1 MEQST
6 KEIFYSGFI
15 AILGSPNAG
24 KSTLI
29 NDIVGTKVAIVTN
42 KPQTTRNVIQGV
54 YTDKDCQMV
63 FLDTPGLHNP
73 KNKLGKYMMKSANE
87 STKDVDVI
95 LYVIDVKFG
104 VRERD
109 LENINGYTVPVV
121 VALNKVDLVL
131 NGKIEEEKKKIRDTG
146 RVADVVAISALKN
159 EGIKELI
166 SCLKEY
172 MQEGPKYYDDDMYT
186 DRPEMFIA
194 AEMIRE
200 KAFLALNKEL
210 PYGVGVEIE
219 KISPR
224 EDKDIVDIS
233 AVIYCEKKS
242 HKGMIIGKNGEMLKK
257 IGFFARGDLEMLF
270 GQRVYL
276 ELWVKVKEDWRNKD
290 SILKL
295 LGYE

>member
-1 MEQST
+1 MEQIT
-6 KEIFYSGFI
+6 KENFSSGFI

-24 KSTLI
+24 KSTII
-29 NDIVGTKVAIVTN
+29 NDIVGNKVAIVTN

-63 FLDTPGLHNP
+63 FLDTPGLHTP
-73 KNKLGKYMMKSANE
+73 KNRLGQYMMKSASE
-87 STKDVDVI
+87 SVKDVDVI
-95 LYVIDVKFG
+95 LYVIDVKSG
-104 VRERD
+104 VRQRD
-109 LENINGYTVPVV
+109 IENISGYTVPVV

-131 NGKIEEEKKKIRDTG
+131 RDKIEEEKKKIKETG
-146 RVADVVAISALKN
+146 RVSDICAICALKN
-159 EGIKELI
+159 EGIDGLL

-172 MQEGPKYYDDDMYT
+172 MVEGPKYYDDDMYT

-219 KISPR
+219 NIAQR
-224 EDKDIVDIS
+224 EGKDIVDVS

-276 ELWVKVKEDWRNKD
+276 QLWVKVKEDWRNKD